1 MRLYSKKKEVSIL
14 DVMQAI
20 RDRRSIRKYRS
31 EPVTEEALHT
41 ILEAVRRAPSWT
53 NTQCWRLIVVRDSV
67 MKKKLAD
74 LLRTGR
80 PDGKNAATEAVRNAP
95 VVVVACAERGLSGFW
110 SGDRKGMPA
119 TDKGEWWFM
128 FDLALAMQNL
138 TLAAHALGLGTVHV
152 GLFDVDEVAR
162 ILGVPENIA
171 VVELMALGWPDE
183 KPSIRPR
190 KDISEFVFYERY
202 SS

>member
-1 MRLYSKKKEVSIL
+1 M

-41 ILEAVRRAPSWT
+41 VLEAARWAPSWT
-53 NTQCWRLIVVRDSV
+53 NTQCWRLIVVRDLVTKS
-67 MKKKLAD
+67 KLAD

-80 PDGKNAATEAVRNAP
+80 PEGKNAATEAVRNAP
-95 VVVVACAERGLSGFW
+95 VVVVACAERGLSGCY
-110 SGDRKGMPA
+110 SGDRQGVPA

-128 FDLALAMQNL
+128 FDVALAMQNL
-138 TLAAHALGLGTVHV
+138 TLAAYALGLGTVHV
-152 GLFDVDEVAR
+152 GMFDTDEVTR
-162 ILGVPENIA
+162 ILGTPENIA

-183 KPSIRPR
+183 KPPIRPR
-190 KDISEFVFYERY
+190 RDISEFAFYERY
-202 SS
+202 SG